1 MNYFDF
7 DLEISPGEGRDFIV
21 SVIDSPAG
29 EARETVRFP
38 FSELELENRI
48 QALQI
53 ALLRS
58 SEKRRRI
65 LDSHEQTV
73 QEFGRNLFD
82 LLLIG
87 EVRTRY
93 DVSLREATRQE
104 MGLRLKLRIRS
115 PELAMVPWE
124 FMYDLRQGEYV
135 CLSRSSPLVRY
146 LEAQQP
152 IQPLAVRLPLR
163 ILAMVAAPTDL
174 AALDVAQEKARA
186 EAALEPLRHQGLVEL
201 TWVEGQTWRNL
212 QQALQGGP
220 WHIFHFIGHGGFDPH
235 ADEGLIALA
244 DEAGKTQFL
253 NATQFGRL
261 LVDHSSLRL
270 VLLNSCEGAR
280 SGARD
285 LFAGSAATLVRRG
298 LPAVIAMQFEI
309 SDRAAIEF
317 AHAFYTALANG
328 IPVDGAVAEARKA
341 VSIALA
347 NTVEWGTPVLF
358 LRAADGKIFDVT
370 NEPTVGAPDL
380 RSARPADR
388 VQEAFAIEEESSLG
402 APIQAQPEVESE
414 EPVLQETQP
423 ESVPPLRSVAAP
435 PVATRQRRAR
445 PWRPVWALLL
455 LSALAL
461 SAWFWR
467 YGQPTPVAATGMASV
482 DAGYY
487 PLGDGPSRLLPAFW
501 IDRHEVTNAQFAQFL
516 GGHPAILTQLAQ
528 LVFPMDAPQPIGW
541 VAGAIPP
548 GLADHPVR
556 GIGWQTAA
564 DYCAWAGKRLPTEA
578 EWEAAARGPYGW
590 LYPWGND
597 EDSVPLPYDST
608 YVVGSIPTNRS
619 YFGVYDMAGNV
630 WEWVAAPYSPVQAGQ
645 QVLRGG
651 AFDLGYDMKS
661 PMIGLTHQ
669 VSYHASLI
677 NTGIRC
683 AADDARVEAGPDTA
697 LLALD
702 DQFTYT
708 GTGWPTVHE
717 NAFIVNYHPPDYY
730 HVESRQADG
739 FVTAFYE
746 RAPFANFILETE
758 VFVDAANTDHAQ
770 GRFEYGLAV
779 RHNDDQFY
787 AFVVSAKESV
797 WRVYSGR
804 LAGGAY
810 TGPLSDLRLVAAGQE
825 DAIRGAT
832 QEAVDRLALTTNGP
846 EWLFAVAG
854 KLVHTFIT
862 NDYRAGQVGFVVI
875 THADVTKVHIHYR
888 WVTVQKIEPFYI
900 HLRRDGGVMPR

>member
-7 DLEISPGEGRDFIV
+7 DLEISPGDEGDYTV

-48 QALQI
+48 QAVQI

-73 QEFGRNLFD
+73 QEFGRRLFD
-82 LLLIG
+82 LLLTG

-104 MGLRLKLRIRS
+104 MGLRLRLRIRS

-135 CLSRSSPLVRY
+135 CLSRSSPIVRY

-201 TWVEGQTWRNL
+201 TWVEGQTWRDL
-212 QQALQGGP
+212 QRALQGGP
-220 WHIFHFIGHGGFDPH
+220 WHIFHFIGHGGFDRH

-244 DEAGKTQFL
+244 DEAGKSQFL

-270 VLLNSCEGAR
+270 VLLNSCEGAQ
-280 SGARD
+280 SGTRD
-285 LFAGSAATLVRRG
+285 LFAGSATTLVRRG
-298 LPAVIAMQFEI
+298 MPAVIAMQFEI

-317 AHAFYTALANG
+317 AHAFYTALASD

-370 NEPTVGAPDL
+370 SSRALAAPGPPRDHPAATAHEALEAGAEPTPG
-380 RSARPADR
+380 
-388 VQEAFAIEEESSLG
+388 E
-402 APIQAQPEVESE
+402 PIPPRQQAG
-414 EPVLQETQP
+414 
-423 ESVPPLRSVAAP
+423 VAAP
-435 PVATRQRRAR
+435 LPTIATRPQARRRRRAR
-445 PWRPVWALLL
+445 PWRAMFAIML
-455 LSALAL
+455 LSALTL
-461 SAWFWR
+461 GAWFWR
-467 YGQPTPVAATGMASV
+467 YGKPAPVAAAGMARV

-487 PLGDGPSRLLPAFW
+487 PLGNGPSRMLPAFW

-516 GGHPAILTQLAQ
+516 GRHPAMLAQ
-528 LVFPMDAPQPIGW
+528 IAHLVFNIEVPQPIGW
-541 VAGAIPP
+541 VDGVIPP
-548 GLADHPVR
+548 GLAEHPVR

-564 DYCAWAGKRLPTEA
+564 DYCAWMGKRLPAEA

-597 EDSVPLPYDST
+597 EGSAPLPYDST

-630 WEWVAAPYSPVQAGQ
+630 WEWVADPYSPIQAGQ

-651 AFDLGYDMKS
+651 AYDLRYDMKS

-669 VSYHASLI
+669 ASYHASLI

-683 AADDARVEAGPDTA
+683 AADDARVEARPDTA

-717 NAFIVNYHPPDYY
+717 NMFIVNYHPPDYY

-746 RAPFANFILETE
+746 RASFANFILETE
-758 VFVDAANTDHAQ
+758 VFVDAANTDHARGQ
-770 GRFEYGLAV
+770 FEYGLAV

-787 AFVVSAKESV
+787 AFVVSANESV
-797 WRVYSGR
+797 WRIYSGR
-804 LAGGAY
+804 LASGSY
-810 TGPLSDLRLVAAGQE
+810 TGPLSDLRLIATGRE
-825 DAIRGAT
+825 DAIQGAT

-854 KLVHTFIT
+854 KLVQTFTT

-888 WVTVQKIEPFYI
+888 WVTVQKIEPF
-900 HLRRDGGVMPR
+900 